1 MNLIE
6 CESFNDLLS
15 ISVDDFNSLSSALVM
30 SYVNEGELE
39 VILSDSENRILVF
52 TVNVNEK
59 FSCYFE
65 GNFMVI
71 ESLPFITDY
80 SKVGF
85 NIRLLKAVCSLL
97 KGCSGVEYLFLRN
110 VVEEDFCSALDS
122 IGFIKRDSDF
132 YIRLN

>member
-52 TVNVNEK
+52 TVNVND
-59 FSCYFE
+59 
-65 GNFMVI
+65 
-71 ESLPFITDY
+71 P
-80 SKVGF
+80 
-85 NIRLLKAVCSLL
+85 
-97 KGCSGVEYLFLRN
+97 
-110 VVEEDFCSALDS
+110 
-122 IGFIKRDSDF
+122 
-132 YIRLN
+132 